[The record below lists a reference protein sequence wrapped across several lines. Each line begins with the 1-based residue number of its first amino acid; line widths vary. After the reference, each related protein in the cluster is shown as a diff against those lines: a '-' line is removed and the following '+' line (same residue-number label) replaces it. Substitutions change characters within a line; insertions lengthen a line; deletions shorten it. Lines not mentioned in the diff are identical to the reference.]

1 MVTSLL
7 FEVNDILLTGTS
19 PLALANSI
27 YYLRA
32 NAREN
37 YATFEIRPLS
47 FIWESQPSPGSLS
60 FLFVCL
66 FVFFFLWH
74 HWSKILLRKLA
85 NYIMHQKS
93 NSWFRF
99 CLVNRTQ
106 ICRVEGA
113 LSEASVL
120 SFEVPQGTT
129 ISPNVIPFICRWSG
143 KLPQCSN
150 CENICA
156 CTTQ

>member
-7 FEVNDILLTGTS
+7 FEVSDILLTGTS

-66 FVFFFLWH
+66 FVCLFFFMTPSIKDPTKKACQLYH
-74 HWSKILLRKLA
+74 APKI
-85 NYIMHQKS
+85 
-93 NSWFRF
+93 
-99 CLVNRTQ
+99 
-106 ICRVEGA
+106 
-113 LSEASVL
+113 
-120 SFEVPQGTT
+120 
-129 ISPNVIPFICRWSG
+129 
-143 KLPQCSN
+143 
-150 CENICA
+150 
-156 CTTQ
+156 

>member
-66 FVFFFLWH
+66 FVFFLWH
-74 HWSKILLRKLA
+74 HRLKILLRKLA
-85 NYIMHQKS
+85 NYIIHQKS

-99 CLVNRTQ
+99 YLVNRTQ

-143 KLPQCSN
+143 KLPQCSI

>member
-7 FEVNDILLTGTS
+7 FEVSDILLTGTS

-66 FVFFFLWH
+66 FFFMTPSIKDPTKKACQLYH
-74 HWSKILLRKLA
+74 APKI
-85 NYIMHQKS
+85 
-93 NSWFRF
+93 
-99 CLVNRTQ
+99 
-106 ICRVEGA
+106 
-113 LSEASVL
+113 
-120 SFEVPQGTT
+120 
-129 ISPNVIPFICRWSG
+129 
-143 KLPQCSN
+143 
-150 CENICA
+150 
-156 CTTQ
+156 

>member
-66 FVFFFLWH
+66 FVCFFFMTPSIKDPTKKACQLYH
-74 HWSKILLRKLA
+74 APKA
-85 NYIMHQKS
+85 

-99 CLVNRTQ
+99 YLVNRTQ

-129 ISPNVIPFICRWSG
+129 ISPNVIPFICR
-143 KLPQCSN
+143 
-150 CENICA
+150 
-156 CTTQ
+156 

>member
-66 FVFFFLWH
+66 FFFFDTIDRRLSPSIKDPTKKACQLYH
-74 HWSKILLRKLA
+74 APKI
-85 NYIMHQKS
+85 
-93 NSWFRF
+93 
-99 CLVNRTQ
+99 
-106 ICRVEGA
+106 
-113 LSEASVL
+113 
-120 SFEVPQGTT
+120 
-129 ISPNVIPFICRWSG
+129 
-143 KLPQCSN
+143 
-150 CENICA
+150 
-156 CTTQ
+156 

>member
-7 FEVNDILLTGTS
+7 FEVSDILLTGTS

-60 FLFVCL
+60 FLFVC
-66 FVFFFLWH
+66 FFLWH
-74 HWSKILLRKLA
+74 HRSKILLRKLA

-143 KLPQCSN
+143 KLPQCSI

>member
-66 FVFFFLWH
+66 FFFFLTPSIEDCH
-74 HWSKILLRKLA
+74 HRSKILLRKLA

-129 ISPNVIPFICRWSG
+129 ISPNVIPFICR
-143 KLPQCSN
+143 
-150 CENICA
+150 
-156 CTTQ
+156 

>member
-37 YATFEIRPLS
+37 YASFEIRPLS

-66 FVFFFLWH
+66 FVCFFYDTIDQRSYQESLPIISCTKNLIAGCAFTL
-74 HWSKILLRKLA
+74 SIGRKFAEL
-85 NYIMHQKS
+85 KEP
-93 NSWFRF
+93 
-99 CLVNRTQ
+99 CLKQV
-106 ICRVEGA
+106 
-113 LSEASVL
+113 S
-120 SFEVPQGTT
+120 
-129 ISPNVIPFICRWSG
+129 
-143 KLPQCSN
+143 
-150 CENICA
+150 
-156 CTTQ
+156 

>member
-66 FVFFFLWH
+66 FVFFFFMTPSIKDPTKKACQLYH
-74 HWSKILLRKLA
+74 APKI
-85 NYIMHQKS
+85 
-93 NSWFRF
+93 
-99 CLVNRTQ
+99 
-106 ICRVEGA
+106 
-113 LSEASVL
+113 
-120 SFEVPQGTT
+120 
-129 ISPNVIPFICRWSG
+129 
-143 KLPQCSN
+143 
-150 CENICA
+150 
-156 CTTQ
+156 

>member
-47 FIWESQPSPGSLS
+47 FIWESQPSPG
-60 FLFVCL
+60 FLIIFVCL
-66 FVFFFLWH
+66 FVCFFLWH
-74 HWSKILLRKLA
+74 HRSKILLRKLA

-99 CLVNRTQ
+99 YLVNRTQ

-129 ISPNVIPFICRWSG
+129 ISPNVIPFICRLSG
-143 KLPQCSN
+143 KLPQCSI

>member
-19 PLALANSI
+19 SLALANSI

-66 FVFFFLWH
+66 FVFFLWH
-74 HWSKILLRKLA
+74 HRSKILLRKLA

-143 KLPQCSN
+143 KLPQCSI

>member
-66 FVFFFLWH
+66 FVFFMTPSIKDPTKKACQLYH
-74 HWSKILLRKLA
+74 APKI
-85 NYIMHQKS
+85 
-93 NSWFRF
+93 
-99 CLVNRTQ
+99 
-106 ICRVEGA
+106 
-113 LSEASVL
+113 
-120 SFEVPQGTT
+120 
-129 ISPNVIPFICRWSG
+129 
-143 KLPQCSN
+143 
-150 CENICA
+150 
-156 CTTQ
+156 

>member
-7 FEVNDILLTGTS
+7 FEVSDILLTGTS

-37 YATFEIRPLS
+37 DATFEIRPLS

-66 FVFFFLWH
+66 FVFFYDTIDQRSYQESLPII
-74 HWSKILLRKLA
+74 SCT
-85 NYIMHQKS
+85 KS
-93 NSWFRF
+93 
-99 CLVNRTQ
+99 
-106 ICRVEGA
+106 
-113 LSEASVL
+113 
-120 SFEVPQGTT
+120 
-129 ISPNVIPFICRWSG
+129 
-143 KLPQCSN
+143 
-150 CENICA
+150 
-156 CTTQ
+156 